1 MKISRKGKVKSM
13 KETTVTTFEI
23 EDSDYELLKSGFQK
37 TLVTIALTILVVVVV
52 LKVENEMR

>member
-1 MKISRKGKVKSM
+1 M